1 MTNQLTRALR
11 HSAAV
16 IATVAATGVEAN
28 VMTATVLGATMGATT
43 VAGQMWWQFEIQMLV
58 SFQSLGAEKHN
69 HLERVH

>member
-28 VMTATVLGATMGATT
+28 VLTATVLGATMGATT
-43 VAGQMWWQFEIQMLV
+43 VAA
-58 SFQSLGAEKHN
+58 GAN
-69 HLERVH
+69 VVAI